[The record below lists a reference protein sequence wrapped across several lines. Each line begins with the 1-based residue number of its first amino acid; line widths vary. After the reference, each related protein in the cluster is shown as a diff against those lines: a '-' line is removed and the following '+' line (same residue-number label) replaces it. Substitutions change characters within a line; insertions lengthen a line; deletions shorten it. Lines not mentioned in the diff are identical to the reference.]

1 MQKKSHNRITWWQL
15 WDWIALF
22 HRIVY
27 ILLFLALG
35 FAIPIKNRM
44 ATWVIGF
51 LVINWAA
58 ELRFWAKL
66 KRIVK
71 ERHRQHLLLFTGLYF
86 IYLIGL
92 LYTHNMEYA
101 RFDIEVKLS
110 LLVFPLLFATIDGR
124 VFSFIR
130 INYIFLTFIAGC
142 LAASI
147 VCLGN
152 AMIRYGETGEAGMFF
167 YTQLSIFHHA
177 GYLAMFVNFAIVLVV
192 FLTHDHVHLFKWW
205 HLVLITLLLVFFNLM
220 VVLLSSKMG
229 ILTLFV
235 IYLLMTYIFF
245 FRQPSRIKAVYPIG
259 LLAIVILFMLSS
271 PQTMERVER
280 TTTVVENIDSLQSDA
295 EESTGER
302 ILVWQSAWH
311 IIQQHPLVGVGTGD
325 VKDALL
331 EEYSIQGIKY
341 AYSRNLNAHNQYL
354 QTYLS
359 VGLIGFLVLV
369 AMLVLPGIMAFIRKD
384 YIYFFFILLFGMNI
398 LTESMFEN
406 QAGVVFYAFFNALL
420 FWYMSHGKKK
430 DQGCYKN
437 RGLP

>member
-1 MQKKSHNRITWWQL
+1 MQQKNRSGQVWWQV

-51 LVINWAA
+51 LVINWAV
-58 ELRFWAKL
+58 ELRLWAKL
-66 KRIVK
+66 KRILHEK
-71 ERHRQHLLLFTGLYF
+71 HNQHLLLFTGLYF

-92 LYTHNMEYA
+92 LYTSNMEYA

-124 VFSFIR
+124 VFSFLR
-130 INYIFLTFIAGC
+130 INYIFLTYIAGC
-142 LAASI
+142 LTASI
-147 VCLGN
+147 VCLIN
-152 AMIRYGETGEAGMFF
+152 ALIRYGDTGDADVFF
-167 YTQLSIFHHA
+167 YTQLSILHHS
-177 GYLAMFVNFAIVLVV
+177 GYLAMFVNFAVVLVV
-192 FLTHDHVHLFKWW
+192 FLTDDHLRLFKWW
-205 HLVLITLLLVFFNLM
+205 HLVFITLLLVFFNLV

-229 ILTLFV
+229 ILSLIV
-235 IYLLMTYIFF
+235 IYLLMTFIFF
-245 FRQPSRIKAVYPIG
+245 FSKPFRIKAIFPLVMLG
-259 LLAIVILFMLSS
+259 TVILFLLLF

-280 TTTVVENIDSLQSDA
+280 TTNVVENINSLQADA

-311 IIQQHPLVGVGTGD
+311 IIQEHPFLGVGTGD

-331 EEYSIQGIKY
+331 EEYSLNGIKY
-341 AYSRNLNAHNQYL
+341 AYSRRLDAHNQYL

-359 VGLIGFLVLV
+359 VGLIGFIVLV
-369 AMLVLPGIMAFIRKD
+369 TMLAWPGVLAFRRKN
-384 YIYFFFILLFGMNI
+384 YIYFFFLLLFSMNI

-420 FWYMSHGKKK
+420 FLYMNPCAKVSSGS
-430 DQGCYKN
+430 
-437 RGLP
+437 